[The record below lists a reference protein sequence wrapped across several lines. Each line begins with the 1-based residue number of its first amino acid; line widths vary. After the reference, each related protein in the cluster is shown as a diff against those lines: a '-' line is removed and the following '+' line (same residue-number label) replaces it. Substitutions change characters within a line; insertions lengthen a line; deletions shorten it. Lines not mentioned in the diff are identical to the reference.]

1 MSLCSPSW
9 LCWYLLLKCCVSDW
23 KREFFFFFFPLF
35 LLCCRLPDCWSIK
48 IIVMEIDLIDN
59 LPSSHCEQ
67 LVSREHNP
75 ETPSKNFP
83 AQTFNP
89 RSALLCK
96 TKGANPRLSK
106 SSKTGGGVK
115 LKDQEGE
122 GGADTD
128 TVKRRIDQNS
138 FPVPVRKIQPSSL
151 CLIGNSA
158 AAQSACT
165 CQERWHLDDPPSPE
179 PGLWLSLR
187 LSSPS

>member
-96 TKGANPRLSK
+96 DKRSK
-106 SSKTGGGVK
+106 SQIVKEQQNRWRCEAQGSRGGG
-115 LKDQEGE
+115 
-122 GGADTD
+122 GAD

>member
-1 MSLCSPSW
+1 
-9 LCWYLLLKCCVSDW
+9 
-23 KREFFFFFFPLF
+23 
-35 LLCCRLPDCWSIK
+35 
-48 IIVMEIDLIDN
+48 MEIDLIDN

-67 LVSREHNP
+67 LVPREHNP

-89 RSALLCK
+89 RSALLSK
-96 TKGANPRLSK
+96 DKGANPSLSK
-106 SSKTGGGVK
+106 SSRTGGGVK
-115 LKDQEGE
+115 LKDQR

-138 FPVPVRKIQPSSL
+138 FPVPVRKIRPSSL

-158 AAQSACT
+158 AAQSAST

-179 PGLWLSLR
+179 PGLWLSPR
-187 LSSPS
+187 LSPPS